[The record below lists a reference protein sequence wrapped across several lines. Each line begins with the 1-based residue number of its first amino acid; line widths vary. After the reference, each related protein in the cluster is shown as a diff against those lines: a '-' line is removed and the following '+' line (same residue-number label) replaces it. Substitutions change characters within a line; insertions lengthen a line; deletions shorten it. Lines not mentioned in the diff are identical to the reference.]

1 LLIKSLQIYTLYRA
15 CVIYSH
21 TSMYPGQMAYL
32 TSDGDAADDVFTSAM
47 EIIELS
53 RQVVADERWDLQ
65 FIPFSLFLSG
75 VVSRKKEDKALALK
89 LMTALERESY
99 GENTATMRRLLET
112 IYDKQQATS
121 RNGTP
126 NLEIDWLEVME
137 RSGPRLVM
145 FGM

>member
-1 LLIKSLQIYTLYRA
+1 
-15 CVIYSH
+15 
-21 TSMYPGQMAYL
+21 MAYL

-65 FIPFSLFLSG
+65 FIPFSLFISG
-75 VVSRKKEDKALALK
+75 VVSRKKEYKALALK